1 MEKRKLAYEGKA
13 KKLYET
19 DDNTVFLVEY
29 LDQATALNGLRKD
42 AVSGKGKMNNQI
54 TAYIFEELTAKGIAN
69 HFLEKISKTEQL
81 IRKVEMIPLE
91 VVVRNVAAGSFTK
104 RLAVAEG
111 TTLPF
116 PIIEFYYKED
126 ALDDPFINDEHVRFL
141 DIASEVEL
149 EKIKTLALAVNDA
162 LKELFL
168 EINIRLIDFKIEV
181 GRTAEGEILLA
192 DEISPDTCRLWD
204 QTTNE
209 HLDKDVYR
217 REIGD
222 LIPVYEEVLNRLK
235 NKGAN

>member
-168 EINIRLIDFKIEV
+168 ESNIRLIDFKIEV

>member
-1 MEKRKLAYEGKA
+1 M
-13 KKLYET
+13 
-19 DDNTVFLVEY
+19 
-29 LDQATALNGLRKD
+29 
-42 AVSGKGKMNNQI
+42 
-54 TAYIFEELTAKGIAN
+54 
-69 HFLEKISKTEQL
+69 
-81 IRKVEMIPLE
+81 
-91 VVVRNVAAGSFTK
+91 
-104 RLAVAEG
+104 
-111 TTLPF
+111 
-116 PIIEFYYKED
+116 
-126 ALDDPFINDEHVRFL
+126 
-141 DIASEVEL
+141 
-149 EKIKTLALAVNDA
+149 
-162 LKELFL
+162 